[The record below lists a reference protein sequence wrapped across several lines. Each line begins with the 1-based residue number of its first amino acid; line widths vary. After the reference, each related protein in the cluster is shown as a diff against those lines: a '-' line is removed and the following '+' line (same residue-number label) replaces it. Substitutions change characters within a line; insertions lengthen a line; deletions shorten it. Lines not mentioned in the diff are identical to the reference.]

1 MTSGASVEVWGAIS
15 PELVLVAPPDEARV
29 ARDRLPDPS
38 LVPRRRRPGYLTFP
52 SGVTIPPGADA
63 IPAPR
68 KRWRKRSS
76 ARWLGAAA
84 VVLLTMGALAAGV
97 WYGLIETDRG
107 AAAEFRTL
115 RGEGN
120 NVDHPSWGAEGK
132 PYRRV
137 AGVAYT
143 DGVERMA
150 PLPPARYISNRVF
163 NDNGQNF
170 FSENDVSQ
178 WGWVWGQFLD
188 HTFGLRN
195 EKPGEKAPIPF
206 DSKDQLERFRNDLG
220 AIDFSRTPAAPG
232 TGVMTPRQ
240 QINTVPSFI
249 DAFAVYGGS
258 DNRLEWL
265 CNGPVDGNMAN
276 NSASLLLPGGYLPRV
291 SARDH
296 DTGSAQRIRA
306 VPAPAMDLMGALVGH
321 RARAVVAGDVRANE
335 NIALTATHT
344 LFAREHNRIVSH
356 LPASLPAEERFQI
369 ARRVVGAE
377 QQYITY
383 TQFLPAL
390 GVRLSPYRGYNPN
403 VDPAI
408 TNEFATVGYR
418 VHSMVHGEFE
428 PTVPKGT
435 YSPARLKAFE
445 RQGVEVEHQ
454 GQNVTLVI
462 PLELA
467 FGNPDLLQAVGLG
480 PLLKALE
487 NERQYKNDEQIDES
501 MRSVLFQV
509 PKPGNPD
516 PASCGTPTIKPGCF
530 ADVQDLG
537 AIDIERGR
545 DHGIPSYNRLRVAYG
560 LAPQSSYTAITGEKT
575 SSFPRNR
582 KINRR
587 DPIDDPNIL
596 NFTALRD
603 AHGKKIPLG
612 SDEAGEDATVGIRRS
627 TLAARLN
634 AIYGPGNVD
643 QVDAFVGMLSEPH
656 VRGTEFGP
664 LQLAM
669 WKKQFE
675 ALRDGDRF
683 FYLND
688 PMLDSIRKKYGI
700 DYRHTLAQIIRANT
714 GEKTQADV
722 FKAPLD

>member
-1 MTSGASVEVWGAIS
+1 MS
-15 PELVLVAPPDEARV
+15 PELVLVAPPDVARV
-29 ARDRLPDPS
+29 ARDHLEDPAM
-38 LVPRRRRPGYLTFP
+38 VARRRLQHVTFP
-52 SGVTIPPGADA
+52 SGVVTIPAGAIA
-63 IPAPR
+63 VPAPR
-68 KRWRKRSS
+68 KRARKRST

-84 VVLLTMGALAAGV
+84 AVLLTLAALAAGV
-97 WYGLIETDRG
+97 WYALIKTDRSE
-107 AAAEFRTL
+107 AAEFRTL
-115 RGEGN
+115 SGDGN
-120 NVDHPSWGAEGK
+120 NVDHPGWGAEDK
-132 PYRRV
+132 PYRRL
-137 AGVAYT
+137 AGIAYT
-143 DGVERMA
+143 DGIKKMA

-163 NDNGQNF
+163 NDDGQNL

-195 EKPGEKAPIPF
+195 EKPGEKDPIPF
-206 DSKDQLERFRNDLG
+206 DAKDPLERFRNDLG

-240 QINTVPSFI
+240 EINTVPSFI

-265 CNGPVDGNMAN
+265 RKGSVDGNMAN
-276 NSASLLLPGGYLPRV
+276 NSASLLLPDGYLPRE
-291 SARDH
+291 SARDRS
-296 DTGSAQRIRA
+296 TGSAQNSRA

-321 RARAVVAGDVRANE
+321 RAKAVVAGDVRANE

-344 LFAREHNRIVSH
+344 MFAREHNRIVSE
-356 LPASLPAEERFQI
+356 LPTTLPAEERFEI

-403 VDPAI
+403 VNPTI

-435 YSPARLKAFE
+435 YSPAQLEAFE
-445 RQGVEVEHQ
+445 REGVEIERE

-480 PLLKALE
+480 PLLKGLG

-501 MRSVLFQV
+501 MRSVLFQI

-516 PASCGTPTIKPGCF
+516 PASCGAPTIKPGCF

-545 DHGIPSYNRLRVAYG
+545 DHGIPSYNKLRVAYG
-560 LAPQSSYTAITGEKT
+560 LAPRTSYTGITGEKT
-575 SSFPRNR
+575 SSFQRTK
-582 KINRR
+582 KISRR

-596 NFTALRD
+596 DFTVLRD
-603 AHGKKIPLG
+603 DQGKKIAPG

-627 TLAARLN
+627 TLAARLK
-634 AIYGPGNVD
+634 AIYGAGNVD
-643 QVDAFVGMLSEPH
+643 RVDAFVGMLSEPH

-664 LQLAM
+664 LQLAT

-688 PMLDSIRKKYGI
+688 PMLATIKQRYGI
-700 DYRHTLAQIIRANT
+700 DYRHTLAQIIRLNT
-714 GEKTQADV
+714 GEKTRPDV
-722 FKAPLD
+722 FEAPLS

>member
-1 MTSGASVEVWGAIS
+1 
-15 PELVLVAPPDEARV
+15 VLVAPPDEARV
-29 ARDRLPDPS
+29 ARDHLPDPAMAAG
-38 LVPRRRRPGYLTFP
+38 LRVHEYLAFPG
-52 SGVTIPPGADA
+52 GATIPAGAVS

-68 KRWRKRSS
+68 KRARKRP
-76 ARWLGAAA
+76 ANRWLGAAA
-84 VVLLTMGALAAGV
+84 VVLLAVGVLAAGL
-97 WYGLIETDRG
+97 WFALIRTDRG
-107 AAAEFRTL
+107 AAAEFRSL
-115 RGEGN
+115 SGEGN
-120 NVDHPSWGAEGK
+120 NIDHPDWGLEGK
-132 PYRRV
+132 PYRRI
-137 AGVAYT
+137 AGVAFT
-143 DGVERMA
+143 DGIKKMP
-150 PLPPARYISNRVF
+150 PLPPARYISNRIF
-163 NDNGQNF
+163 NDDGQNL

-206 DSKDQLERFRNDLG
+206 DSKDPLERFRNDLG

-240 QINTVPSFI
+240 EVNTVPSFI
-249 DAFAVYGGS
+249 DAYSVYGGS
-258 DNRLEWL
+258 DSRLEWL
-265 CNGPVDGNMAN
+265 RKGPVDGNMAN
-276 NSASLLLPGGYLPRV
+276 NSASLLLPGGYLPREN
-291 SARDH
+291 ARGRS
-296 DTGSAQRIRA
+296 TGSAQRVRT
-306 VPAPAMDLMGALVGH
+306 VPAPPMDLMGALVGH
-321 RARAVVAGDVRANE
+321 PARAVVAGDVRANE

-344 LFAREHNRIVSH
+344 LFAREHNRIVSL
-356 LPASLPAEERFQI
+356 LPASLSAEQRFEI

-377 QQYITY
+377 EQYITY

-390 GVRLSPYRGYNPN
+390 GVRLSPYRGYDPN

-428 PTVPKGT
+428 PTVPKDT
-435 YSPARLKAFE
+435 YSPAQLTAFE
-445 RQGVEVEHQ
+445 REGVEVEHE

-467 FGNPDLLQAVGLG
+467 FGNPDLVQAVGLG
-480 PLLKALE
+480 PLLKGLG

-501 MRSVLFQV
+501 MRSVLFQI
-509 PKPGNPD
+509 PRPGNPD

-545 DHGIPSYNRLRVAYG
+545 DHGIPSYNKLRVAYG
-560 LAPQSSYTAITGEKT
+560 LPPQSSYTAITGEKT
-575 SSFPRNR
+575 SDFPRSR
-582 KINRR
+582 KIDRR

-596 NFTALRD
+596 DFTALRD
-603 AHGKKIPLG
+603 AHGKNIPFG

-627 TLAARLN
+627 TLAARLK
-634 AIYGPGNVD
+634 AIYGAGNVD
-643 QVDAFVGMLSEPH
+643 EVDAFVGMLSEPH

-688 PMLDSIRKKYGI
+688 PMLGSIRKKYGI
-700 DYRHTLAQIIRANT
+700 DYRLTLAQIITLDT

>member
-1 MTSGASVEVWGAIS
+1 M
-15 PELVLVAPPDEARV
+15 V
-29 ARDRLPDPS
+29 ARRRLQE
-38 LVPRRRRPGYLTFP
+38 YLTFP
-52 SGVTIPPGADA
+52 GGFVTIPAAAPVAL
-63 IPAPR
+63 PAPR
-68 KRWRKRSS
+68 RRSR

-84 VVLLTMGALAAGV
+84 ALLLALGALAAGV
-97 WYGLIETDRG
+97 WYALIKTDRG
-107 AAAEFRTL
+107 AAAQFRTL
-115 RGEGN
+115 SGDGN
-120 NVDHPSWGAEGK
+120 NVDHPGWGAEDK
-132 PYRRV
+132 PYRRI
-137 AGVAYT
+137 AGVSYT
-143 DGVERMA
+143 DGIKKMV

-163 NDNGQNF
+163 KDVGQNI

-195 EKPGEKAPIPF
+195 EKPGEKVPIPF
-206 DSKDQLERFRNDLG
+206 DSKDPLERFRNDLG
-220 AIDFSRTPAAPG
+220 EIDFTRTPAAPG
-232 TGVMTPRQ
+232 TGVTSPRQ
-240 QINTVPSFI
+240 EINTVPSFI

-258 DNRLEWL
+258 DKRLEWL
-265 CNGPVDGNMAN
+265 RNGPVDGSMADN
-276 NSASLLLPGGYLPRV
+276 AATLMLPGGYLPLA
-291 SARDH
+291 SAR
-296 DTGSAQRIRA
+296 GKVAA
-306 VPAPAMDLMGALVGH
+306 APHMDLMGALTGH
-321 RARAVVAGDVRANE
+321 PANAVVAGDVRANE

-344 LFAREHNRIVSH
+344 LFAREHNRIVSK
-356 LPASLPAEERFQI
+356 LPSSLSAEERFEI
-369 ARRVVGAE
+369 ARRVVGAQE
-377 QQYITY
+377 QYITY

-390 GVRLSPYRGYNPN
+390 GVELSPYRGYNPN

-428 PTVPKGT
+428 PTVPKST
-435 YSPARLKAFE
+435 YSPAQLKTFE
-445 RQGVEVEHQ
+445 RQGVEVEHE
-454 GQNVTLVI
+454 GRNVTLVI

-467 FGNPDLLQAVGLG
+467 FGNPGLLREVGLG
-480 PLLKALE
+480 PLLEGLGK
-487 NERQYKNDEQIDES
+487 ERQYKNDEQIDES

-560 LAPQSSYTAITGEKT
+560 LRPQTSYTEITGEKT
-575 SSFPRNR
+575 SSFPRSK
-582 KINRR
+582 KINQR

-596 NFTALRD
+596 DFLELKD
-603 AHGKKIPLG
+603 DHGKKIPLG
-612 SDEAGEDATVGIRRS
+612 SDEAGEDATVGIRRT
-627 TLAARLN
+627 TLAARLK
-634 AIYGPGNVD
+634 AIYGAGNVD
-643 QVDAFVGMLSEPH
+643 RVDAFVGMLSEPH

-688 PMLDSIRKKYGI
+688 PMLETIKQKYGI
-700 DYRHTLAQIIRANT
+700 DYRHTLAQIIRLDT
-714 GEKTQADV
+714 GEKPQADV